1 MNNKLAWETFKYL
14 SRTEVDEYKLD
25 VFEYLTFYFL
35 QLSKR
40 PLFSLLSSA
49 NENCI
54 TVEIPIILDYIDYLH
69 KKSLE

>member
-25 VFEYLTFYFL
+25 VFEYLTIYFL

-40 PLFSLLSSA
+40 PLSSLLSSA

>member
-25 VFEYLTFYFL
+25 VFEYLTIYFL

-40 PLFSLLSSA
+40 SLSSLLSSA
-49 NENCI
+49 NENSI
-54 TVEIPIILDYIDYLH
+54 TVEIPIILDYINYLH